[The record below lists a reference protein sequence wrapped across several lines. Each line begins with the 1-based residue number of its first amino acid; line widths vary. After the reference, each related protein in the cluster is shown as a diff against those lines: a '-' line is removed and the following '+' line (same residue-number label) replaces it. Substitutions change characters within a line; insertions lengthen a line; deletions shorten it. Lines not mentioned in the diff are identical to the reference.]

1 MDAPIRTT
9 FQDEILKLQSLVLD
23 LANEVKTNGEL
34 LFEFLQNKDIEKIS
48 QRIKDRDKEIDKARW
63 QVHDFGDQLL
73 ILQQPVAKDFRQVVT
88 STQITDN
95 FERIGDHFK
104 RTSKILEKASVNDIE
119 IPKEIIDMASLGLKM
134 LSESIDAYKNISN
147 DKTNNISSMDDEV
160 DKLYKQTVK
169 QIISLIKSAPDEK
182 IENLSKLLF
191 VAQSFERAADHAAK
205 IGDLINFAITGK
217 RKKQA

>member
-1 MDAPIRTT
+1 MLLPRST
-9 FQDEILKLQSLVLD
+9 FEDELSKLQSLVLE

-34 LFEFLQNKDIEKIS
+34 LFDYLQKKDIEEVSNK
-48 QRIKDRDKEIDKARW
+48 IKDRDKQIDKARW

-73 ILQQPVAKDFRQVVT
+73 ILQQPVAKDFRQIVT

-95 FERIGDHFK
+95 YERIGDHFK
-104 RTSKILEKASVNDIE
+104 RTSKILEKATINDIE
-119 IPKEIIDMASLGLKM
+119 IPQEIIDMAGLGLKM
-134 LSESIDAYKNISN
+134 LSESKEAYKNISD
-147 DKTNNISSMDDEV
+147 DKTNNISLMDDEV

-169 QIISLIKSAPDEK
+169 KIISLIKSAPDEK

-217 RKKQA
+217 RGK

>member
-1 MDAPIRTT
+1 MDPSIRTT
-9 FQDEILKLQSLVLD
+9 FQEEILKLQSLVLD

-34 LFEFLQNKDIEKIS
+34 LFEFLQNKDIEKVS
-48 QRIKDRDKEIDKARW
+48 QKIKDRDKLIDKARW

-104 RTSKILEKASVNDIE
+104 RISKILEKASINDIE
-119 IPKEIIDMASLGLKM
+119 TPKEIIGMANLSLQM
-134 LSESIDAYKNISN
+134 LSKSIDAYKNISSDKAN
-147 DKTNNISSMDDEV
+147 DISSMDDEV

-191 VAQSFERAADHAAK
+191 VAQSFERASDHAAK
-205 IGDLINFAITGK
+205 IGDLVNFAITGK
-217 RKKQA
+217 RRN